1 MRYTEHVLGGM
12 AVMSSAETKTTVP
25 TTTKAPTAA
34 EVLVRCLE
42 AEGVEY
48 IFGIPGEENLE
59 VCQALGE
66 SGIKFVAVRHE
77 QGAAFMADV
86 YGRLTGKAGVCLAT
100 LGPGATNLIT
110 GVADA
115 NSDGAPVV
123 AITGQVGTDRM
134 HLTSHQ
140 YLDLN
145 GLYAPITKRTKQIVR
160 PDSIPEVVRIAFKYA
175 QAEKPGAAHI
185 DFPCDI
191 AAMPVEPGPATT
203 PILPPQTRAEYP
215 DTRDVAA
222 AAALVNAAK
231 HPVILAGNAAVRAH
245 AAEAI
250 TQFAESL
257 RIPVVTTMMA
267 KGVIPYSSPYSA
279 GTVGIP
285 QKDYQNEMLDEADL
299 VICIG
304 YDLVEYAP
312 PKWNHK
318 PGRPLV
324 HIDASMAHVNSY
336 YQPSVQVVGDV
347 SAALAWMRERCNRHE
362 EPVYVEQLR
371 AKRREEFHSIAA
383 SDDFPVKPQ
392 RILADVR
399 RVMGP
404 DDILLSDVGAHKM
417 WIARHYGCYKP
428 NTCIISNGF
437 ASMGIA
443 VPGAIAAKLVHPERN
458 VLAVTGDGGFMMN
471 CQEIETAV
479 RLGVPFVTLIFHDDS
494 YGLIKWKQDDR
505 YGEHK
510 FVDFGNPD
518 FVMFAQSMHARG
530 YRITS
535 ADELVPTLQDAF
547 ASGQVCIIDCPVDYG
562 ENEKLTQRLQGL
574 TTELAG

>member
-1 MRYTEHVLGGM
+1 M
-12 AVMSSAETKTTVP
+12 
-25 TTTKAPTAA
+25 
-34 EVLVRCLE
+34 
-42 AEGVEY
+42 
-48 IFGIPGEENLE
+48 
-59 VCQALGE
+59 
-66 SGIKFVAVRHE
+66 
-77 QGAAFMADV
+77 
-86 YGRLTGKAGVCLAT
+86 
-100 LGPGATNLIT
+100 
-110 GVADA
+110 
-115 NSDGAPVV
+115 
-123 AITGQVGTDRM
+123 
-134 HLTSHQ
+134 
-140 YLDLN
+140 
-145 GLYAPITKRTKQIVR
+145 
-160 PDSIPEVVRIAFKYA
+160 
-175 QAEKPGAAHI
+175 
-185 DFPCDI
+185 
-191 AAMPVEPGPATT
+191 
-203 PILPPQTRAEYP
+203 
-215 DTRDVAA
+215 
-222 AAALVNAAK
+222 
-231 HPVILAGNAAVRAH
+231 
-245 AAEAI
+245 
-250 TQFAESL
+250 
-257 RIPVVTTMMA
+257 
-267 KGVIPYSSPYSA
+267 
-279 GTVGIP
+279 
-285 QKDYQNEMLDEADL
+285 
-299 VICIG
+299 
-304 YDLVEYAP
+304 
-312 PKWNHK
+312 
-318 PGRPLV
+318 
-324 HIDASMAHVNSY
+324 
-336 YQPSVQVVGDV
+336 VGDV

>member
-1 MRYTEHVLGGM
+1 
-12 AVMSSAETKTTVP
+12 MSITDTTSS
-25 TTTKAPTAA
+25 TAA

-42 AEGVEY
+42 AEGVRY

-66 SGIKFVAVRHE
+66 SSIKFVTVRHE

-115 NSDGAPVV
+115 NSDGAPLV
-123 AITGQVGTDRM
+123 AITGQVGTERM

-145 GLYAPITKRTKQIVR
+145 GLFAPITKRTKQIVR
-160 PDSIPEVVRIAFKYA
+160 PDSIPEVVRIAFKHA
-175 QAEKPGAAHI
+175 QAEKPGATHI

-191 AAMPVEPGPATT
+191 AAMRVEAGPATT
-203 PILPPQTRAEYP
+203 PILPPHARAEYP

-231 HPVILAGNAAVRAH
+231 HPVILAGSSAVRAQG
-245 AAEAI
+245 ADAI
-250 TQFAESL
+250 THFAEGL

-267 KGVIPYSSPYSA
+267 KGVIPCNSPYAA
-279 GTVGIP
+279 GTIGIP
-285 QKDYQNEMLDEADL
+285 QMDYQNEMLDEADL
-299 VICIG
+299 VVCIG

-312 PKWNHK
+312 RKWNHR
-318 PGRPLV
+318 PDRPLV
-324 HIDASMAHVNSY
+324 HIDATMAHVNSY
-336 YQPSVQVVGDV
+336 YQPSVQVVGDIA
-347 SAALAWMRERCNRHE
+347 SALSWMGERCDRHE
-362 EPVYVEQLR
+362 EPVRVQELR
-371 AKRREEFHSIAA
+371 ARRREEFCAIAT
-383 SDDFPVKPQ
+383 SDAFPVKPQ
-392 RILADVR
+392 RVLSDVR

-404 DDILLSDVGAHKM
+404 EDILISDVGAHKM
-417 WIARHYGCYKP
+417 WVARHYGCYEP

-443 VPGAIAAKLVHPERN
+443 VPGAIAAKLVHPERK

-471 CQEIETAV
+471 CQEVETAV
-479 RLGVPFVTLIFHDDS
+479 RLGVPIVVLIFHDDS

-505 YGEHK
+505 YGEHR

-518 FVMFAQSMHARG
+518 FVMFAESMHARG
-530 YRITS
+530 YRISS
-535 ADELVPTLQDAF
+535 ADELMPTLQEAF
-547 ASGQVCIIDCPVDYG
+547 ASGQVCIIDCPVDYD
-562 ENEKLTQRLQGL
+562 ENERLTRRLQGL
-574 TTELAG
+574 AEEFEG

>member
-1 MRYTEHVLGGM
+1 MSMLQTREAAA
-12 AVMSSAETKTTVP
+12 AVGDT
-25 TTTKAPTAA
+25 PTAA

-66 SGIKFVAVRHE
+66 SSIRFVTVRHE

-115 NSDGAPVV
+115 NSDGAPLV
-123 AITGQVGTDRM
+123 AITGQVGTERM

-185 DFPCDI
+185 DFPCNI
-191 AAMPVEPGPATT
+191 AAMHVSAGPATT
-203 PILPPQTRAEYP
+203 PILPPRVRAEYP

-222 AAALVNAAK
+222 AAALINAAK
-231 HPVILAGNAAVRAH
+231 HPVILAGYSAVRAH
-245 AAEAI
+245 AADAI
-250 TQFAESL
+250 TRFAEDM

-267 KGVIPYSSPYSA
+267 KGVIPCNSPYSA

-285 QKDYQNEMLDEADL
+285 QMDYSNEMLDEADL

-312 PKWNHK
+312 RKWNHK
-318 PGRPLV
+318 PGRTLV
-324 HIDASMAHVNSY
+324 HIDATMAHVNSY

-347 SAALAWMRERCNRHE
+347 SAALAWMGERCYQHE
-362 EPVYVEQLR
+362 EPVGIQELR
-371 AKRREEFHSIAA
+371 ARLEEEFRTIAQDGA
-383 SDDFPVKPQ
+383 FPVKPQ
-392 RILADVR
+392 RVLSDVR
-399 RVMGP
+399 RALGP
-404 DDILLSDVGAHKM
+404 EDILISDVGAHKM

-443 VPGAIAAKLVHPERN
+443 VPGAVAAKLVHPERK

-479 RLGVPFVTLIFHDDS
+479 RLGVPIVVLIFHDDS

-505 YGEHK
+505 YGEHR

-518 FVMFAQSMHARG
+518 FVMFARSMHAQG
-530 YRITS
+530 YRITRTEDL
-535 ADELVPTLQDAF
+535 APTLEEAF
-547 ASGQVCIIDCPVDYG
+547 ASGKVCVIDCPVDYG
-562 ENEKLTQRLQGL
+562 ENEKLTTRLQNL
-574 TTELAG
+574 VEELGE